1 MNMKKLWAG
10 VLSASVVLSTVT
22 FTVLADDTPD
32 MSGTIINVTAANA
45 QDVLDGRYGEITGKT
60 INFTQNITEMLDL
73 ARPTAYAASGT
84 KYYQKVGSD
93 ETEKAWSESISED
106 LRVLTTGTLHYY
118 RTLENVTFTA
128 NEGVTIEGFHYS
140 SGHVYATGDHDYVR
154 NIDLGNGKP
163 SYYKHSSLKKITFEG
178 LTFARNFDAALY
190 MEGCTVE
197 GITFDGCT
205 FNGNDG
211 YKTNVVAI
219 HMGADNR
226 YFANTTV
233 KNCNINGYFQGVYIR
248 GVDGA
253 VITGNKISDTKHNM
267 IALQCYTNDL
277 KGTVAVEENYLSDG
291 SDRAIRLNR
300 VSESGNVTINNN
312 IMVNCGDSD
321 GQLIKAEACAD
332 GSSINLESNYWDGK
346 DTATAVAGLTAPAKT
361 GITGGTWNGIGEE
374 TLKGYAAADTILTK
388 NADGT
393 VTVSEKT
400 VAKIGDAEYATLADA
415 LAAVKKDDTVEL
427 LDDITLTGAAKLS
440 DAGLQG
446 FTLDGKGHTISYKF
460 GNGDHTS
467 SDFIGTTAISFGND
481 GARKYIA
488 GDITVKDLKM
498 VGEGRFGFF
507 LCGGSKNI
515 LFENVEISGNYYYYP
530 INCYGTSGATFKNC
544 TVTNSYDNG
553 TTNEWGASV
562 WSNVSNATHITVIDS
577 KITAI
582 AINKYTTANPLVPKI
597 TVKGNSETEIRTYD
611 DGAVSGTR
619 LMCLDAGSD
628 VLVSVKA
635 VEENALTEIKP
646 VAKIGNVL
654 YESLK
659 DAMKAA
665 CNMNVQNVEGIPT
678 QTASVTVD
686 LVADI
691 KNQEGFYVRGGATMS
706 TYGSHYV
713 HNIDVTLNGN
723 GHEIDTGVFG
733 TVTTE
738 GGNNSPMIVLASV
751 NGKFTVKNVVVPND
765 LIFDVSKTCDD
776 VLSKC
781 NQSESGQAES
791 LTVEG
796 CTFYGSGCAYAG
808 NVRSITYRNN
818 KFLLKSNEHNGADSY
833 PLWYKFNRAIES
845 FTFEGNTVEAQ
856 RALNLG
862 RFAANSNI
870 VVKDNKFTVANTEN
884 AAKGAAIMLAENH
897 EASTAFTGN
906 VIFSGN
912 TVDADSAVLVYA
924 PSEYNTNFN
933 LTAENNT
940 LLNGTKLL
948 GYNSWSGSYN
958 DDPAKVADAEEKL
971 ENLLKQTAAETV
983 ELAFEKVSD
992 SVYNIVV
999 RGKGGRYINRLTAV
1013 DLTFAIDNSDIAY
1026 AISPADKV
1034 TLTEENGRYLFN
1046 FDGVNAADASGS
1058 GIVIGKVEF
1067 TGFGRFEFNAT
1078 AGVANTTK
1086 FADNIVDTFVSD
1098 AATEEG
1104 RFDITNADASINT
1117 TLAPATHKLTINITF
1132 PNAIAD
1138 QKAAYQDMK
1147 VVISGGDLPENLAYD
1162 LGSDRNTLNANGAY
1176 VLEVADTLTEN
1187 TAYTVTVSGA
1197 GYRTA
1202 RYTVTM
1208 TADKTLNFWNNVK
1221 DTPAVVEEGSS
1232 TGAKSVTFLA
1242 GDIVKDGK
1250 INIYDLSAVVSYFGE
1265 DNLVSAHPEYAK
1277 YDLNR
1282 DGKIDSK
1289 DVAYVLVSWG
1299 K

>member
-10 VLSASVVLSTVT
+10 VLSASVVLSTAT

-73 ARPTAYAASGT
+73 ARPTAYEASGT

-106 LRVLTTGTLHYY
+106 LRALTTGTLHYY

-154 NIDLGNGKP
+154 DIDLEQGKT
-163 SYYKHSSLKKITFEG
+163 SYYKHSSLKDIAFKG
-178 LTFARNFDAALY
+178 LTFTRNFDAALY
-190 MEGCTVE
+190 MEDCTVE

-233 KNCNINGYFQGVYIR
+233 MNCNINGYFQGVYIR

-361 GITGGTWNGIGEE
+361 GITGGTWNGIDEE

-415 LAAVKKDDTVEL
+415 LAAVKKNDTVEL
-427 LDDITLTGAAKLS
+427 LGDITLTGAAKLS

-460 GNGDHTS
+460 GNGVHTS
-467 SDFIGTTAISFGND
+467 RDFIGTTAISFGND
-481 GARKYIA
+481 AARKYIA

-507 LCGGSKNI
+507 LCGGSKNV

-544 TVTNSYDNG
+544 TVTNSYNNG
-553 TTNEWGASV
+553 AENEWGASV
-562 WSNVSNATHITVIDS
+562 WSNVSDATHITVIDS

-628 VLVSVKA
+628 VLVGVKA
-635 VEENALTEIKP
+635 VEGNTLTEIKP
-646 VAKIGNVL
+646 AAKIGNVL

-659 DAMKAA
+659 DAMQAA
-665 CNMNVQNVEGIPT
+665 CNMNVENDEDGIPT
-678 QTASVTVD
+678 QTAPVKID
-686 LVADI
+686 LVNDVTIA
-691 KNQEGFYVRGGATMS
+691 EGISARGGSVS
-706 TYGSHYV
+706 TYGQHYV
-713 HNIDVTLNGN
+713 HNINITLDGHNHKIITGVSHSDIDGPTRTPSVGFASSNGN
-723 GHEIDTGVFG
+723 
-733 TVTTE
+733 
-738 GGNNSPMIVLASV
+738 
-751 NGKFTVKNVVVPND
+751 FTVRNVIAPDD
-765 LIFDVSKTCDD
+765 LLFAVSRPGDAVSQCGHGTPLC
-776 VLSKC
+776 
-781 NQSESGQAES
+781 APATS
-791 LTVEG
+791 LLVEG
-796 CTFYGSGCAYAG
+796 CTFHGS
-808 NVRSITYRNN
+808 NVGYLSGVETVTYRNN
-818 KFLLKSNEHNGADSY
+818 QFLLTENANDNADAY
-833 PLWYKFNRAIES
+833 PIWYKFDYALPAT
-845 FTFEGNTVEAQ
+845 FTFEGNTVISQ
-856 RALNLG
+856 RPVQIG
-862 RFAANSNI
+862 RLASTMGVN
-870 VVKDNKFTVANTEN
+870 VKNNNFTVANEES
-884 AAKGAAIMLAENH
+884 AAKAGALMLADIDGYVGDV
-897 EASTAFTGN
+897 TLT
-906 VIFSGN
+906 GN
-912 TVDADSAVLVYA
+912 TVDADSAIILYN
-924 PSEYNTNFN
+924 PSDNNTNFD
-933 LTAENNT
+933 LEVKDNT
-940 LLNGTKLL
+940 LRNGTKLL

-958 DDPAKVADAEEKL
+958 DPAKVADAEEKL

-1067 TGFGRFEFNAT
+1067 TGFGSFKFNAT

-1098 AATEEG
+1098 AATEKG
-1104 RFDITNADASINT
+1104 RFDITNADASIDT
-1117 TLAPATHKLTINITF
+1117 TLAPATHKLTVNITF

-1147 VVISGGDLPENLAYD
+1147 VVISGSDLARNLEYA
-1162 LGSDRNTLNANGAY
+1162 LGTDGAIALEGGAY
-1176 VLEVADTLTEN
+1176 KLVVDGKLTEN

-1221 DTPAVVEEGSS
+1221 DTPAVVEEGKDASK
-1232 TGAKSVTFLA
+1232 KSVTFLA

-1265 DNLVSAHPEYAK
+1265 SGLSVENHPEYAK

>member
-93 ETEKAWSESISED
+93 ETEKVWSESISED
-106 LRVLTTGTLHYY
+106 LRALTTGTLHYY

-415 LAAVKKDDTVEL
+415 LAAVKKNDTVEL

-628 VLVSVKA
+628 VLVSGKA
-635 VEENALTEIKP
+635 VEGNALTEIKP

-659 DAMKAA
+659 DAMQAA
-665 CNMNVQNVEGIPT
+665 CNMNVQNVNGIPT
-678 QTASVTVD
+678 QTASVKID
-686 LVADI
+686 LVNDVTIA
-691 KNQEGFYVRGGATMS
+691 EGISVRGGSVS
-706 TYGSHYV
+706 TYGQHYV
-713 HNIDVTLNGN
+713 HNIDITLDGHNHKIITGVSHSDIDGPTRTPSVGFASSNGN
-723 GHEIDTGVFG
+723 LTVQNVIAPDDLLFAVSRPGDAVSQCGHG
-733 TVTTE
+733 TPLCAPAT
-738 GGNNSPMIVLASV
+738 
-751 NGKFTVKNVVVPND
+751 
-765 LIFDVSKTCDD
+765 
-776 VLSKC
+776 
-781 NQSESGQAES
+781 S
-791 LTVEG
+791 LLVEG
-796 CTFYGSGCAYAG
+796 CTFHGS
-808 NVRSITYRNN
+808 NVGYLSGVETVTYRNN
-818 KFLLKSNEHNGADSY
+818 QFLLTENANDNADAY
-833 PLWYKFNRAIES
+833 PIWYKFDYALPAT
-845 FTFEGNTVEAQ
+845 FTFEGNTVISQ
-856 RALNLG
+856 RPVQIG
-862 RFAANSNI
+862 RLASAMRVN
-870 VVKDNKFTVANTEN
+870 VKNNEFTVTNDES
-884 AAKGAAIMLAENH
+884 AAKAGALMLADIDGYVGDV
-897 EASTAFTGN
+897 TFT
-906 VIFSGN
+906 GN
-912 TVDADSAVLVYA
+912 TVDADSAIILYS
-924 PSEYNTNFN
+924 PSDNNTNFD
-933 LTAENNT
+933 LEVKDNT

-948 GYNSWSGSYN
+948 GYNSWSSSYN
-958 DDPAKVADAEEKL
+958 DAANVADAEEKL

-1067 TGFGRFEFNAT
+1067 TGFGSFKFNAT
-1078 AGVANTTK
+1078 VGVANTTK
-1086 FADNIVDTFVSD
+1086 FADNIVDTLVSD
-1098 AATEEG
+1098 AATEKG

-1117 TLAPATHKLTINITF
+1117 TLAPATHKLTVNITF
-1132 PNAIAD
+1132 PNNIVN
-1138 QKAAYQDMK
+1138 QKTLYQAMTVTVK
-1147 VVISGGDLPENLAYD
+1147 GGEVDETYK
-1162 LGSDRNTLNANGAY
+1162 LGSDASNVVAWDETNNAY
-1176 VLEVADTLTEN
+1176 TLTISDKLVAN

-1208 TADKTLNFWNNVK
+1208 TENKTLNFWNNVK

-1250 INIYDLSAVVSYFGE
+1250 INIYDLSAVVSYFGT
-1265 DNLVSAHPEYAK
+1265 NNTVSAESAYAK